1 MRLKNRFKLHQMK
14 PIGNSG
20 IMYRSERPLSYFKFC
35 VKISLSKFETKRSS
49 KVILNKFFK
58 TIEKITS

>member
-20 IMYRSERPLSYFKFC
+20 ITYRSERPLSYFKFC
-35 VKISLSKFETKRSS
+35 VKISLSEFETKRSS
-49 KVILNKFFK
+49 KVILNEFFE
-58 TIEKITS
+58 TLNKITA